1 MKQRYFAKLNYSLAN
16 EDTRVEFE
24 LLPEACRR
32 VLAVCGSGARV
43 LPLLA
48 RNPEQIDV
56 VDISPDQL
64 RLGELR
70 IAAARALEYEDFL
83 YFLGYPVEQRELAR
97 ADLFSRLEL
106 SHDTRQFWLVN
117 RLSWEAAGFLSL
129 GSWER
134 HFVRLGDLLRL
145 VCRIDAR
152 PIFETQSLD
161 EQLTLYRK
169 HWKPARFRLFLK
181 LAFGQLAFNR
191 ALYRERLIRND
202 NGTAA
207 PLWKTIEENMER
219 LFTAT
224 VVRRNFFL
232 QLMFLGGIRY
242 LDGVPLEACEPIFRQ
257 VKTST
262 SRVVFRCESLQA
274 HLRREAYS
282 FFSLSDTLS
291 YLEQSAAR
299 GILHGLAA
307 PIDTEHARIVVRTFR
322 RHPKVQQAGGWL
334 LNDALS
340 AWAKSQ
346 DCTGVYDFQ
355 IFDFRKS

>member
-1 MKQRYFAKLNYSLAN
+1 LAY
-16 EDTRVEFE
+16 
-24 LLPEACRR
+24 
-32 VLAVCGSGARV
+32 
-43 LPLLA
+43 
-48 RNPEQIDV
+48 
-56 VDISPDQL
+56 
-64 RLGELR
+64 LGELR
-70 IAAARALEYEDFL
+70 IAAARALEYEEFL
-83 YFLGYPVEQRELAR
+83 YFLAIQSNTRLAR

-152 PIFETQSLD
+152 PIFEMQSLD

-232 QLMFLGGIRY
+232 QLMFLEESAIWMAFLWKLRTHFPAGKN
-242 LDGVPLEACEPIFRQ
+242 LDVACCVSMREP
-257 VKTST
+257 
-262 SRVVFRCESLQA
+262 A
-274 HLRREAYS
+274 GHLRREAYS
-282 FFSLSDTLS
+282 FFSPLRHVVVSRAIRRAWNPS
-291 YLEQSAAR
+291 RAR
-299 GILHGLAA
+299 RA
-307 PIDTEHARIVVRTFR
+307 DR
-322 RHPKVQQAGGWL
+322 
-334 LNDALS
+334 
-340 AWAKSQ
+340 
-346 DCTGVYDFQ
+346 Y
-355 IFDFRKS
+355 